1 MFMPLIFDSP
11 PILNVQIFHVMSVIF
26 RTTLKKSRHPK
37 ERFIMVG
44 HQIWVIRYVLAINY
58 TPQEESDVV
67 FDLKGNH
74 SKAIKRRLVIRPH
87 ILYSSKIMIS
97 WLLLQEEYYCC
108 FYVPTYLVFVSNKHS
123 YIFRSNY
130 LYLKFCPTCGLG
142 LVECGVARSEI
153 ILSK

>member
-11 PILNVQIFHVMSVIF
+11 PILNDQIFHVMSVIF

-97 WLLLQEEYYCC
+97 WLLLQEYYCC
-108 FYVPTYLVFVSNKHS
+108 FYVPKYLVFVSNKHS
-123 YIFRSNY
+123 YI
-130 LYLKFCPTCGLG
+130 LGAITYLKFCPYLWLGPCGMW
-142 LVECGVARSEI
+142 SDPI
-153 ILSK
+153 

>member
-11 PILNVQIFHVMSVIF
+11 PILNDQIFHVMSVIF

-58 TPQEESDVV
+58 TPQESDVV

-97 WLLLQEEYYCC
+97 WLLQEYYCC
-108 FYVPTYLVFVSNKHS
+108 FYICTYLVFVSNKHS
-123 YIFRSNY
+123 SISGPITYK
-130 LYLKFCPTCGLG
+130 KFCATQGPGL
-142 LVECGVARSEI
+142 AQ
-153 ILSK
+153 

>member
-11 PILNVQIFHVMSVIF
+11 PILNDQIFHVMSVIF

-97 WLLLQEEYYCC
+97 WLLQEYYCC
-108 FYVPTYLVFVSNKHS
+108 FYVPTQSLFLISIHPFQVQLLIRNFAQT
-123 YIFRSNY
+123 RG
-130 LYLKFCPTCGLG
+130 PGL
-142 LVECGVARSEI
+142 AQ
-153 ILSK
+153 

>member
-11 PILNVQIFHVMSVIF
+11 PILNDQIFYEMSIVF

-97 WLLLQEEYYCC
+97 WLLLQEYYCC
-108 FYVPTYLVFVSNKHS
+108 FYVPTTYLVFVSNKHS

-130 LYLKFCPTCGLG
+130 LFEILPNLRLG
-142 LVECGVARSEI
+142 PWSDPI
-153 ILSK
+153 